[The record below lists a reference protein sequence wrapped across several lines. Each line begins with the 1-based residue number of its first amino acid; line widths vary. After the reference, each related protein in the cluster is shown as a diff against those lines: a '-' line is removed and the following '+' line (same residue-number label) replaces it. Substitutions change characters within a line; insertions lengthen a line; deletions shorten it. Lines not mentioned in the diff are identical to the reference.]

1 MPETKDIDFTT
12 FPCEGSCA
20 HLQFQVSIEGWDE
33 DKVRRQCE
41 DNRARMSQDP
51 AYQMLSRDAIMSVCG
66 VRPVGPSPEE
76 GVQNA

>member
-20 HLQFQVSIEGWDE
+20 NLQFQVSLERRNEDE
-33 DKVRRQCE
+33 VRRQCE
-41 DNRARMSQDP
+41 ANRARMSQNP
-51 AYQMLSRDAIMSVCG
+51 AYQMLSRDAIMGVCG
-66 VRPVGPSPEE
+66 VDPVGPSPEE